1 VDELFDINSC
11 RSPPLS
17 SFSPT
22 YVSGGKKVS
31 STNRQ
36 MSQSDLFQGMPSFN
50 HYHSY
55 HYIWSKNTNM
65 ASLCTKVNA
74 G

>member
-1 VDELFDINSC
+1 
-11 RSPPLS
+11 
-17 SFSPT
+17 
-22 YVSGGKKVS
+22 
-31 STNRQ
+31 

-65 ASLCTKVNA
+65 ASLCTQVNA